1 MSNGLAAGCG
11 YLMTLGKPEDFV
23 MDLKNPNTIWIES
36 LFDVSQPYV
45 YVLVLPALVL
55 FALGFR
61 SQAVV
66 FSLGAAAFFTFLGV
80 T

>member
-1 MSNGLAAGCG
+1 
-11 YLMTLGKPEDFV
+11 
-23 MDLKNPNTIWIES
+23 MDLKNPNTIWVES

-45 YVLVLPALVL
+45 YILVLPALIL

-61 SQAVV
+61 SQALV
-66 FSLGAAAFFTFLGV
+66 FSLGAAAFFAIMGV

>member
-1 MSNGLAAGCG
+1 
-11 YLMTLGKPEDFV
+11 
-23 MDLKNPNTIWIES
+23 MDLKNPNTIWVES

-45 YVLVLPALVL
+45 YILVLPALIL

-61 SQAVV
+61 SQAIV
-66 FSLGAAAFFTFLGV
+66 FSLGAAAFFAILGV

>member
-1 MSNGLAAGCG
+1 
-11 YLMTLGKPEDFV
+11 
-23 MDLKNPNTIWIES
+23 MDLQNPDTIWVES
-36 LFDVSQPYV
+36 LFDVSEPYL
-45 YVLVLPALVL
+45 YVLVLPSLLL

-66 FSLGAAAFFTFLGV
+66 FSLGAMAFFTILGA